1 MQRSRFYASLRGR
14 ANDMFGT
21 SLGQGQVDKIEAVL
35 DGIEERGLLLTQA
48 AYILGT
54 AYHESDRFRT
64 MEEYASGAAYEGRR
78 DLGNVQPGDGKRFKG
93 RGLVQITG
101 RRNYTDWSERLGVDL
116 VNKPD
121 LAATLA
127 YAPTILIDGMML
139 GTFTGR
145 GLPRYVNGE
154 KTDYH
159 NARRTVNGIDRADLI
174 ARYAEQ
180 FQAALIEAGYSAG
193 APEKPSTP
201 STKPTPK
208 AKAGAIC
215 LALVA
220 LGTAIAAKWEAL
232 VGWLGF

>member
-1 MQRSRFYASLRGR
+1 MQRSRFYASLRSR

-21 SLGQGQVDKIEAVL
+21 SLSQGQVDKIEAVL

-54 AYHESDRFRT
+54 AHHESDRFRT

-78 DLGNVQPGDGKRFKG
+78 DLGNVQPGDGKRYKG

-145 GLPRYVNGE
+145 ALPRYVNGE
-154 KTDYH
+154 KTDYA
-159 NARRTVNGIDRADLI
+159 NARRVVNGIDRADLI

-180 FQAALIEAGYSAG
+180 FEAALKAAGYSASPAFEHP
-193 APEKPSTP
+193 API
-201 STKPTPK
+201 PTPK
-208 AKAGAIC
+208 PTGKAVAIALTGIGGAI
-215 LALVA
+215 ALCWDW
-220 LGTAIAAKWEAL
+220 LTGL
-232 VGWLGF
+232 LGF